1 MFVVLVVDAAGE
13 AREIPA
19 EPRDTV
25 DRGALEASP
34 HPPLEQISVR
44 AAATQ
49 LPQEATM
56 QKARRGAALPCIRH
70 HPGRE
75 YSSKADTRRRSS
87 GQLARSAEE
96 STSTAR
102 DRLALRRRPADPLA
116 PPALLYSSGNRI
128 GTMMRAR
135 PFSEQTVDAER

>member
-56 QKARRGAALPCIRH
+56 QKARRGAALPAQSRK
-70 HPGRE
+70 R
-75 YSSKADTRRRSS
+75 
-87 GQLARSAEE
+87 LARKEP
-96 STSTAR
+96 
-102 DRLALRRRPADPLA
+102 DRIIDGTDPLMDM
-116 PPALLYSSGNRI
+116 GHQGRI
-128 GTMMRAR
+128 HHVGVHEEKLRVR
-135 PFSEQTVDAER
+135 PSKPKQSVERIRLDEA